1 MTDNAKPNREQRRH
15 PEKES
20 GAQPPERPQSSQHD
34 LAKVGGQDEQSS
46 RAKSSSHKKVTADK
60 WNQ

>member
-1 MTDNAKPNREQRRH
+1 MNREQRRH

-20 GAQPPERPQSSQHD
+20 PPRPPQEKEPVD
-34 LAKVGGQDEQSS
+34 KGPQDDDASARS
-46 RAKSSSHKKVTADK
+46 KSWRHKKVTADK